1 VRPDIWS
8 NSRVPSERAEPKNV
22 LLMHF
27 SSDKN
32 RGDAAIQIALIQ
44 LVRERLPHA
53 NVTVMSG
60 YGSNQWSYVKSEL
73 DQTAELAD
81 AVVGG
86 IRPTFVTFESRLL
99 HVAWVRKTLNLTTAV
114 GGVCMLPVWRLLAA
128 APALDV
134 LLPGQ
139 LRRSVRALRK
149 ADLVLWKGLNFRA
162 STARREPYEIW
173 RLVYNPIVALIF
185 GKPVACIGASV
196 WPLKH
201 PVARFLIRHVMGR
214 TSFTSLREADS
225 YANACAYLGG
235 MPAILELLPDLSL
248 AVLARPGIEAIAA
261 RRLPREPSRIG
272 ITVMDWPGAG
282 KAARDRYVQSLLGFL
297 SHFLERSGTQA
308 VLIPQAVVAMQETT
322 SLEHI
327 LRRHLA
333 PEKFEVLPGTPR
345 VSDLLPLYGQI
356 DLLVATRMHSA
367 IFALCQ
373 GTPVVTIPYD
383 AGGKWGILD
392 MIGAHDLAVPFEGIS
407 AELLEQKA
415 QSVWARRNEL
425 CASVLERLPELAE
438 LVKRNVNAPIDMY
451 VAGSAAGV
459 ARPHG
464 RTAGDGRGPAGS

>member
-1 VRPDIWS
+1 
-8 NSRVPSERAEPKNV
+8 VPTERAEPENV

-32 RGDAAIQIALIQ
+32 RGDAAIQMGLIQ

-53 NVTVMSG
+53 TVTVMSG
-60 YGSNQWSYVKSEL
+60 YGSNQWPHLKGEL

-99 HVAWVRKTLNLTTAV
+99 RVAWVRKTLNLVTAA

-128 APALDV
+128 APALDT

-139 LRRSVRALRK
+139 LRRSVRALRA
-149 ADLVLWKGLNFRA
+149 ADLVIWKGLNFRSSA
-162 STARREPYEIW
+162 AWREPYEIW
-173 RLVYNPIVALIF
+173 RLAYNPIVALIF
-185 GKPVACIGASV
+185 RKPVACVGASV
-196 WPLKH
+196 WPLEH

-225 YANACAYLGG
+225 YANACAYLSG
-235 MPAILELLPDLSL
+235 MPAKLELLPDLSL
-248 AVLARPGIEAIAA
+248 AVLARPGIEAIAT
-261 RRLPREPSRIG
+261 RRLPSEPSRIG
-272 ITVMDWPGAG
+272 ITVVDWPGAG
-282 KAARDRYVQSLLGFL
+282 RVARDRYIESLLGFL

-322 SLEHI
+322 SLEQI
-327 LRRHLA
+327 LRRDL
-333 PEKFEVLPGTPR
+333 PPGKFEVLPGTPR

-373 GTPVVTIPYD
+373 GTPVVAIPYD

-392 MIGAHDLAVPFEGIS
+392 MMGARDLAVPFEGAS
-407 AELLEQKA
+407 TELLEQKA
-415 QSVWARRNEL
+415 QSVWARRNDIS
-425 CASVLERLPELAE
+425 ASVLERLPELAE
-438 LVKRNVNAPIDMY
+438 LVKRNVSQPIEMY
-451 VAGSAAGV
+451 VAGSA
-459 ARPHG
+459 
-464 RTAGDGRGPAGS
+464 GRGGAA